1 MSPVGSLSVGS
12 RSLRQHSIQRHSR
25 SFSFA
30 NCLLPATKRADVER
44 LYAWC
49 RWCDDGVD
57 CAASP
62 QAAECFLQQAV
73 ADVGLIAAGMPPLAV
88 ESGWLES
95 VVRRHDIPLA
105 AAFAL
110 LEGMRCDLGP
120 AAGWNTDDLLRYC
133 FRAAGAVGVLMCPIL
148 GLEDRRYLRNA
159 AALGM
164 GMQMTNIARDVA
176 EDWRRGRCYLPVE
189 WSGGLYPSKA
199 EPEPEVVKRGVREL
213 LAMAD
218 DYYIAGERGVAALA
232 RESRLAVRAAS
243 KIYHAIGVKIRRR
256 QYQVLDQ
263 RFRVSFAGKMRLFV
277 SAVLAGRCERQTP
290 LSAGAVEA
298 LTISENL
305 LYDHGV
311 LS

>member
-1 MSPVGSLSVGS
+1 MSPATNTSTAG

-30 NCLLPATKRADVER
+30 NLLLPAARRADVEG

-57 CAASP
+57 CAESP

-73 ADVGLIAAGMPPLAV
+73 ADVGLIAGGQPPLAL
-88 ESGWLES
+88 ESNWLES
-95 VVRRHDIPLA
+95 VVRRHDPPIA
-105 AAFAL
+105 AAYAL
-110 LEGMRCDLGP
+110 LEGMRSDLDP

-148 GLEDRRYLRNA
+148 GLEDRRYLPHA

-189 WSGGLYPSKA
+189 WSGDLYPSKA
-199 EPEPEVVKRGVREL
+199 EPEPAAVKRGVQEL

-218 DYYIAGERGVAALA
+218 EYYIAGESGVVALA
-232 RESRLAVRAAS
+232 SESRLAVRAAS

-263 RFRVSFAGKMRLFV
+263 RIRVSFAGKLRLFA
-277 SAVLAGRCERQTP
+277 SAAFEVRHEHQRP
-290 LSAGAVEA
+290 LSAGATEA
-298 LTISENL
+298 LTVSENL